1 MLNPTEKLDEDVIA
15 WETCSISP
23 AAKELEKG
31 DCPFAE
37 EGQSPF
43 SKEAPARS
51 TDARS
56 ARTRSDSIHGE
67 QSAPMPDQGAP
78 RSDAPVAVAGHVV
91 LEELGRG
98 GMGIV
103 YKARQVKLNRLVAL
117 KMVLAD
123 SRIGPQDLARFRTEG
138 EAVAC
143 LQHPNIVQIHEVGED
158 AGRPYFALEFVDGG
172 SLAEK
177 LKAGPLAPVQAAELL

>member
-23 AAKELEKG
+23 AAKEANSIKVV
-31 DCPFAE
+31 
-37 EGQSPF
+37 
-43 SKEAPARS
+43 KEAPARS

-56 ARTRSDSIHGE
+56 ARTRSDSIQGE

-123 SRIGPQDLARFRTEG
+123 SRIGPQDLARF
-138 EAVAC
+138 
-143 LQHPNIVQIHEVGED
+143 
-158 AGRPYFALEFVDGG
+158 
-172 SLAEK
+172 
-177 LKAGPLAPVQAAELL
+177 